1 MQQPSKK
8 PGTDVIQEVLED
20 CLLAFPVSSLLISL
34 YKQYGQR
41 GFLTKKQLE
50 GLYAKA
56 ATVPD
61 MQPGRLATLEAIIKK
76 MPNRYKSAL
85 PEAQPVFEKD
95 PVISGLL
102 DAILEKYP
110 QHKRV
115 LFLKSKFDNNEVL
128 SVVEIDELKRFHRM
142 VKK

>member
-1 MQQPSKK
+1 MQQKSTGGK
-8 PGTDVIQEVLED
+8 TDVIQEILED
-20 CLLAFPVSSLLISL
+20 CLLAYPVSSLLISL

-56 ATVPD
+56 SSVVG
-61 MQPGRLATLEAIIKK
+61 MHQGRLATLEAMIKR

-85 PEAQPVFEKD
+85 PEKQPIYEKD
-95 PVISGLL
+95 TASAALIE
-102 DAILEKYP
+102 DILKRYP

-115 LFLKSKFDNNEVL
+115 LFLKSKVDHNEAL
-128 SVVEIDELKRFHRM
+128 SVAEQDELKRFMRLL
-142 VKK
+142 K